1 MQNTSTRTASTKTL
15 RFLAIVALLLLAV
28 EFLLGMLVNLFV
40 QIPTP
45 LPGTTPSNSGG
56 LLQGLGWSLA
66 QNSMPMLLLHVV
78 LGLVLVLISLVLIVL
93 SIIDRQR
100 RWVAA
105 SLIAAGGIIIATLSG
120 AGFVDTGVA
129 ASSLVM
135 SIGFLLSLIS
145 YAMGLY
151 ITR

>member
-1 MQNTSTRTASTKTL
+1 MQSTSTRTARARTL
-15 RFLAIVALLLLAV
+15 RFLALIALLLLAV
-28 EFLLGMLVNLFV
+28 EFLFGMVVNLFG

-45 LPGTTPSNSGG
+45 LPGTTPSHSEG

-66 QNSMPMLLLHVV
+66 QHSMPMLLLHVV
-78 LGLVLVLISLVLIVL
+78 LGLALVLISLVLIVL
-93 SIIDRQR
+93 SIVDRQR
-100 RWVAA
+100 RWAAA

-120 AGFVDTGVA
+120 ASFVDTGVA

-151 ITR
+151 MTR